1 MEFTL
6 PRLLPSSH
14 KSTRQWS
21 ERSSVNLTQV
31 DDGRHIANLILL
43 NRNTAMAIASDS
55 RLSSWRK
62 MPIGPKALQYRDAR
76 PALPSRAL
84 GFGGV
89 ALSFLIGEM
98 DILHAPD
105 KREESYRRRRRRTLG
120 LRGDAAI
127 RMINA
132 RAELTRRSSRA
143 GKGLVVSARQGRQS
157 TGSD

>member
-1 MEFTL
+1 MV
-6 PRLLPSSH
+6 PAV
-14 KSTRQWS
+14 
-21 ERSSVNLTQV
+21 SVNFTHV

-43 NRNTAMAIASDS
+43 NRNTAMATAPDS

-62 MPIGPKALQYRDAR
+62 MPIGPKAMQYRDAR

-89 ALSFLIGEM
+89 ALRLLIGEM

-105 KREESYRRRRRRTLG
+105 KREESYCRRRRRG

-127 RMINA
+127 RMINT
-132 RAELTRRSSRA
+132 RAELTRQSSRA
-143 GKGLVVSARQGRQS
+143 GKGLVVPARQGQQS
-157 TGSD
+157 TGYD